1 MNLFIFN
8 DFWLKNICRLYIRR
22 NLNGVLL
29 QLDLNNEGHREQSSI
44 FIYTSQVILYRSRKI
59 ILHTVAD

>member
-29 QLDLNNEGHREQSSI
+29 QLDLNNEGHR
-44 FIYTSQVILYRSRKI
+44 V
-59 ILHTVAD
+59 

>member
-1 MNLFIFN
+1 MRFPPMNLFIFN

-29 QLDLNNEGHREQSSI
+29 HVDLDNEGHRDLLKTAKEI
-44 FIYTSQVILYRSRKI
+44 KNFKL
-59 ILHTVAD
+59 